1 MKKALLIFSS
11 LIALAIISWSCSQ
24 NVFTGRKTLTFIPEA
39 ELNSMSLQE
48 YNTFLTQNKTIHS
61 GSQVQTIQRIGNDL
75 KAAIEV
81 YYKANNDSKDLS
93 NYKWEFNLVDDPKTV
108 NAFCM
113 PGGKVVVYSGL
124 LPITQNDDALAMV
137 MGHEIAH
144 ALSGH
149 GNERMSQG
157 LITQLGLQAVD
168 LSLAMAQKP
177 AATRQLFQSALGY
190 GAQLGVTLPFSRKD
204 EAEAD
209 EIGTYLAAMA
219 GYNVNEGIAL
229 WQRMGALGGGSRPPE
244 FLSTHPDPANRAIA
258 IKNLIPKAMEYK
270 AKYPVP
276 LSSRYRR
283 Q

>member
-1 MKKALLIFSS
+1 MNKKVLIFSS
-11 LIALAIISWSCSQ
+11 VIALALIYVGCSK
-24 NVFTGRKTLTFIPEA
+24 NVFTGRKSLSLIPEA
-39 ELNSMSLQE
+39 ELNTMSLAE
-48 YNTFLTQNKTIHS
+48 YKTFLTTNKTISS
-61 GSQVQTIQRIGNDL
+61 GSQLATVRRIGNDI
-75 KAAIEV
+75 KAAVEV
-81 YYKANNDSKDLS
+81 YYKANNDAKDLS
-93 NYKWEFNLVDDPKTV
+93 NYNWEFNLIDDPKTV

-113 PGGKVVVYSGL
+113 PGGKVVVYTGL

-144 ALSGH
+144 ALSNH

-177 AATRQLFQSALGY
+177 AATRQLFQTALGY

-229 WQRMGALGGGSRPPE
+229 WQRMGALSGSSRPPE

-276 LSSRYRR
+276 QSSRYR

>member
-1 MKKALLIFSS
+1 MQKVPLIFSS
-11 LIALAIISWSCSQ
+11 LILSALIYVGCSK
-24 NVFTGRKTLTFIPEA
+24 NLFTGRKSLSLIPDA
-39 ELNSMSLQE
+39 ELNTMSLAE
-48 YNTFLTQNKTIHS
+48 YNTFLTTNKTIKS
-61 GSQVQTIQRIGNDL
+61 GSDLEKVRRIGNDL
-75 KAAIEV
+75 KSAVEV
-81 YYKANNDSKDLS
+81 FYKANNDTKDLS

-113 PGGKVVVYSGL
+113 PGGKVVVYTGL

-144 ALSGH
+144 ALSNH

-157 LITQLGLQAVD
+157 LLTQLGLQAVD
-168 LSLAMAQKP
+168 LSLAVAQKP
-177 AATRQLFQSALGY
+177 AATRQLFQTALGY
-190 GAQLGVTLPFSRKD
+190 GAQLGLVLPFSRKD
-204 EAEAD
+204 ESEAD

-219 GYNVNEGIAL
+219 GYNINEGIAL
-229 WQRMGALGGGSRPPE
+229 WGRMGALGGGSRPPE
-244 FLSTHPDPANRAIA
+244 FLSTHPNPASRAVA

-276 LSSRYRR
+276 ASSRYR